1 MRLHDLSPAPG
12 SKKRRKIVGRGVGSG
27 HGKTS
32 TRGHKGQRARSGG
45 KKGLGFFEGGQ
56 QPIYRRLPKRGF
68 TNIHRERFTP
78 VNVGKLAGFKD
89 ITEFNPEVFARLG
102 LAGKND
108 KVKIL
113 GTGEISRAVSVTA
126 HVFSESALKKI
137 TAAGGKANA
146 AAPASG
152 DGAK

>member
-12 SKKRRKIVGRGVGSG
+12 SNKRRKIVGRGVGSG

-56 QPIYRRLPKRGF
+56 NPIYRRLPKKGF
-68 TNIHRERFTP
+68 TNIHRERMTP
-78 VNVGKLAGFKD
+78 INVGKLSNFKD
-89 ITEFNPEVFARLG
+89 VSDFNQDVFVKLG

-108 KVKIL
+108 LVKIL
-113 GTGEISRAVSVTA
+113 GSGDITRAFTVTA
-126 HVFSESALKKI
+126 HTFSESAVKKI
-137 TAAGGKANA
+137 TAAGGKATA
-146 AAPASG
+146 TAVGP
-152 DGAK
+152 DK

>member
-12 SKKRRKIVGRGVGSG
+12 SNKRRKIVGRGVGSG

-56 QPIYRRLPKRGF
+56 QPIYRRLPKKGF
-68 TNIHRERFTP
+68 TNIHREDFTP
-78 VNVGKLAGFKD
+78 INVGKLSNFKD
-89 ITEFNPEVFARLG
+89 LTEFDSEVFAKLG

-113 GTGEISRAVSVTA
+113 GSGELSRALKITA
-126 HVFSESALKKI
+126 HTFSESALKKI
-137 TAAGGKANA
+137 TAAGGQATA
-146 AAPASG
+146 IAVA
-152 DGAK
+152 DGPGK

>member
-12 SKKRRKIVGRGVGSG
+12 SNKRRKIVGRGVGSG

-56 QPIYRRLPKRGF
+56 NPIYRRLPKKGF
-68 TNIHRERFTP
+68 TNIHRERLTP
-78 VNVGKLAGFKD
+78 INIGKLSNFKD
-89 ITEFNPEVFARLG
+89 VTEFNSEVFAKLG

-113 GTGEISRAVSVTA
+113 GTGDITRALKITA
-126 HVFSESALKKI
+126 HTFSDTALKKI
-137 TAAGGKANA
+137 TAAGGQATPTAVGPDK
-146 AAPASG
+146 
-152 DGAK
+152 